1 MPPKR
6 KFLTICPQPDNVLFT
21 TKTLK
26 SPQMLW
32 KFSHYNYSCNSIGF
46 GKYVLHKTAKCETSI
61 VFIWSIRRF
70 LHLLNI
76 TSWAEYG
83 YFSSVDFEI
92 SDLGPSRLYF
102 EAGLGSI
109 SNMPSDDKMPPSLGV
124 TRFRVV
130 QLLQNLTEAPAN
142 FDSDD
147 NTMRHRYDTTNFLKQ
162 KSTHNKHY
170 IARQLYYNDVIMG
183 AMASQITSVTIV
195 YSNVYS
201 GADQRKHQSSASLAF
216 VRGIHRGP
224 VNSPH
229 KGPVTRKIFPFDDVI
244 M

>member
-1 MPPKR
+1 
-6 KFLTICPQPDNVLFT
+6 
-21 TKTLK
+21 
-26 SPQMLW
+26 MLW

-46 GKYVLHKTAKCETSI
+46 GKYVLHITAKCETSI

-92 SDLGPSRLYF
+92 SDLGPTRLYF

-162 KSTHNKHY
+162 KKYSQQTPHSSPVTLQWRHNG
-170 IARQLYYNDVIMG
+170 RDDV
-183 AMASQITSVTIV
+183 SNHQRHDCLLKRLFRRRSKKTSKLRVT
-195 YSNVYS
+195 
-201 GADQRKHQSSASLAF
+201 GLCA
-216 VRGIHRGP
+216 G
-224 VNSPH
+224 NSPGTGEFPAQRASNAENIPIWWRH
-229 KGPVTRKIFPFDDVI
+229 YVGGIFLWVDSKIFTGYL
-244 M
+244 